1 MKTNYGLIEQP
12 GCRRAPPARVRQ
24 LDSASRE
31 RIHHEKKLASAID
44 LFPAKTSL
52 EIIAF
57 AFTSMSAVIG
67 QKKGVVLIDR
77 ARPSVVSTNPA
88 TAAKT
93 VMNKL
98 DVR

>member
-1 MKTNYGLIEQP
+1 MVLLSKP

-24 LDSASRE
+24 LEVLPESVFTT
-31 RIHHEKKLASAID
+31 EKKLASAID

-98 DVR
+98 DVC